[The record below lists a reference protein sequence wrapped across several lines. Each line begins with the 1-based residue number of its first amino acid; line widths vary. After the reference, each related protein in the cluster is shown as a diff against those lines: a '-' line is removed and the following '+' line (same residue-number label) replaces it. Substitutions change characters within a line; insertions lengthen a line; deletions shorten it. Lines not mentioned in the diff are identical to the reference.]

1 MLSVFE
7 IGELA
12 LEEKILDEQNK
23 VGVCVKTVSENRAYS
38 D

>member
-12 LEEKILDEQNK
+12 LEKILDGQNK
-23 VGVCVKTVSENRAYS
+23 VGVCVKTVSESRAYS